1 MNKILLL
8 LTALLLNIT
17 VYSQTADSNP
27 QPPNILWIV
36 SEDNSTL
43 LRSYGDTFATT
54 PVLDQLAAE
63 GILYENALAT
73 APVCAPSRST
83 LITGVYPT
91 SMGTQHMRSHNAIP
105 DFIKLF
111 PKYLRE
117 QGYYCT
123 NNSKEDY
130 NIANYENVWD
140 ESSKQATYKNRPEGQ
155 PFFAIFNLTI
165 SHESS
170 LHKPLDSLIHDPEQ
184 VPIPPYHPRTPEMKH
199 DWAQYYD
206 KVTMMDTQVGELLQ
220 ELEDQGLAD
229 NTIVF
234 YYSDHGGVLGRSKR
248 FMYESGLHIPL
259 IIRFP
264 EKYRNLAPGAPGT
277 RTDRIVTFAD
287 FAPTMLSLT
296 GVDVPDYMQGKA
308 FLGAQQQPEREYGY
322 CFRDRMDEVYD
333 LSRSTR
339 DKQYFYTRNYMPHR
353 IYGQYLQYL
362 WRAPSMSSWEEAYQ
376 NGELNKVQS
385 AFWET
390 KPPEELYDV
399 KQDPDNVRNLAQDPQ
414 YQSVLKRMRQANAGW
429 VRETRDAGFLP
440 EAEMI
445 ARAQAKGMTIYEL
458 VRQPDLP
465 LSQIVATAEMA
476 SMGEP
481 KNLPK
486 LISALDNPES
496 GIRYWAATGC
506 VILGEKAA
514 PAREKLLK
522 LLDDPSPDVVVASAE
537 AMYQLGEKQRSVAAL
552 VKTLQS
558 DQEMARV
565 RALGVLSMLG
575 KDARPALAPAE
586 AIIDN
591 TPAEKVTHNSGY
603 DVRAAQHLIEKLNET
618 EM

>member
-1 MNKILLL
+1 MNKILFF
-8 LTALLLNIT
+8 LTALLFST
-17 VYSQTADSNP
+17 SVYSQTPNSST
-27 QPPNILWIV
+27 PPNILWIV
-36 SEDNSTL
+36 SEDNSPL
-43 LRSYGDTFATT
+43 LGCYGDTFATT
-54 PVLDQLAAE
+54 PVLDQMAAE
-63 GILYENALAT
+63 GVLYENALAT
-73 APVCAPSRST
+73 APVCAPARST

-91 SMGTQHMRSHNAIP
+91 SMGTQHMRSNNAIP
-105 DFIKLF
+105 DFITFF

-123 NNSKEDY
+123 NNHKEDY

-140 ESSKQATYKNRPEGQ
+140 ESSQQATYKNRPDGQ

-170 LHKPLDSLIHDPEQ
+170 LHQPLDSLIHDPEQ

-206 KVTMMDTQVGELLQ
+206 KVTMMDTQVGEILQ
-220 ELEDQGLAD
+220 ELEAQGLAD

-264 EKYRNLAPGAPGT
+264 EKYRHLAPGAPGT
-277 RTDRIVTFAD
+277 RTDRIVTFVD

-322 CFRDRMDEVYD
+322 CFRGRMDEMYD

-362 WRAPSMSSWEEAYQ
+362 WRAPSMASWEEAYQ
-376 NGELNKVQS
+376 NGELNEAQS

-399 KQDPDNVRNLAQDPQ
+399 KQDPDNVRNLATDPQ
-414 YQSVLKRMRQANAGW
+414 YQSVLSKMRKANANW
-429 VRETRDAGFLP
+429 VRETHDSGFLP

-445 ARAQAKGMTIYEL
+445 ARAQEKRMTIYEL

-465 LSQIVATAEMA
+465 LDQIIATAEMA
-476 SMGEP
+476 SLGQP
-481 KNLPK
+481 DNLPK
-486 LISALDNPES
+486 LIRALDNPES

-506 VILGEKAA
+506 VILGKKAA
-514 PAREKLLK
+514 PAQETLLK

-537 AMYQLGEKQRSVAAL
+537 ALYQLGEKQRSVAAL

-558 DQEMARV
+558 DREMARV
-565 RALGVLSMLG
+565 RALGVLSTLG
-575 KDARPALAPAE
+575 EDARPALAPAK
-586 AIIDN
+586 AIIAN
-591 TPAEKVTHNSGY
+591 TPDEKVTHNSGY
-603 DVRAAQHLIEKLNET
+603 DVRAAQHLINNLN
-618 EM
+618 